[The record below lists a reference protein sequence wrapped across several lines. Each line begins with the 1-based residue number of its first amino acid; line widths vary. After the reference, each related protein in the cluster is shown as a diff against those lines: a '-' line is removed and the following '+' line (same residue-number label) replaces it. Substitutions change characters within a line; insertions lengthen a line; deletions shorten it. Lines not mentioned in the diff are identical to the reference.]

1 MSKPEHAEPAMR
13 RSVLLGR
20 LVVAASIAL
29 MALII
34 YSCAGDG
41 LTGPRDQ
48 PIARKAKPS
57 GGNVTVSLAEPDSG
71 AQGAVNLVVKIH
83 GSGFSRDAVAD
94 WERNGAP
101 DAKITVSSTRFV
113 SASEVDATISIAAD
127 AELATYDV
135 AVTSG
140 GKKGIG
146 TELFAVTLADPTA
159 TWYVPVDDPAL
170 GFQGDRGDTAFT
182 IAGVTSSY
190 ARYRDSEC
198 GVSAVIY
205 STTSQSGT
213 GDATIRTD
221 RSGRKG
227 CSRSFRLNYQ
237 DGSAET
243 LRSFNNLNDLQS
255 ALVQIPVGGTQ
266 RRRLIIGPGGLS
278 NNPSRCGRLLFGQND
293 GPNGLVGAGTDSL
306 NVTRLNGSTWVVQS
320 QAGSTSTLCEDT
332 GELLHMPVRF
342 VIEASRSLP

>member
-1 MSKPEHAEPAMR
+1 MR

-20 LVVAASIAL
+20 LVVAASFAL
-29 MALII
+29 MALIV

-41 LTGPRDQ
+41 LTAPREQ
-48 PIARKAKPS
+48 PTARKSKPS
-57 GGNVTVSLAEPDSG
+57 GGNVAVSLAEPDSG
-71 AQGAVNLVVKIH
+71 AQGVVNLVVKIH

-113 SASEVDATISIAAD
+113 SSSEVDATISIAAD

-146 TELFAVTLADPTA
+146 TELFAVTLGDPTA
-159 TWYVPVDDPAL
+159 TWYVPVDDPTL
-170 GFQGDRGDTAFT
+170 GFQGDHGDTTFALD
-182 IAGVTSSY
+182 GVMTSY

-198 GVSAVIY
+198 GVSALIY
-205 STTSQSGT
+205 ATTSQSGT

-221 RSGRKG
+221 RNGRKS
-227 CSRSFRLNYQ
+227 CSRGFRLDYQ
-237 DGSAET
+237 DGGAET
-243 LRSFNNLNDLQS
+243 LRSFNNLNDLQNG
-255 ALVQIPVGGTQ
+255 LVRIPVGTSQ
-266 RRRLIIGPGGLS
+266 LRRLILAPGSLS
-278 NNPSRCGRLLFGQND
+278 SNSSRCGRLLFGQND

-306 NVTRLNGSTWVVQS
+306 NVTRLSHTTWLVQS
-320 QAGSTSTLCEDT
+320 QPDETSTLCEDT
-332 GELLHMPVRF
+332 GEILSMPVRF
-342 VIEASRSLP
+342 VIEASRPLP